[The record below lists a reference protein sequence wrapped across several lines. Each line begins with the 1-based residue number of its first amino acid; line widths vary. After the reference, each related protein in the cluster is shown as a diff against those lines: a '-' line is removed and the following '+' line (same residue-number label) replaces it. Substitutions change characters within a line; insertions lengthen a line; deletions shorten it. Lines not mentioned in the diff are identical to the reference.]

1 MVCGLQWRAFG
12 IEGDQ
17 IHVWVI
23 FRLCV
28 LVHKRRWVNRSG
40 FGRRCSLHYHNSGS
54 GEAKP
59 HSEEESYWEDGM
71 S

>member
-1 MVCGLQWRAFG
+1 MVGGLLWRAFG

-17 IHVWVI
+17 IHVRVVL
-23 FRLCV
+23 RRCV
-28 LVHKRRWVNRSG
+28 LIHKRRWVNCSG
-40 FGRRCSLHYHNSGS
+40 FERRGSLHYHNSRS
-54 GEAKP
+54 GEAEP